1 MPDKHM
7 WRGTGRGGEL
17 GDLRAEMTRLEEE
30 KDKLDDIIAGEDAYL
45 YKPSEQKKQKEAAES
60 RLPYINEKIQV
71 INLKI
76 FIKAEPERNLRV
88 QEWERELKLAT
99 MKVELYEMDGPE
111 HKRQEL
117 EAAIARLDPEAAGR
131 P

>member
-1 MPDKHM
+1 MPNKLK

-17 GDLRAEMTRLEEE
+17 DDLRAKMTRLEEE
-30 KDKLDDIIAGEDAYL
+30 KDKLDDIIAGEEAYL
-45 YKPSEQKKQKEAAES
+45 HDQSEQKKQKEAAQS

-71 INLKI
+71 INLMI
-76 FIKAEPERNLRV
+76 LIKAEPERNPRV
-88 QEWERELKLAT
+88 QQLERELKLAT

-111 HKRQEL
+111 QKRQEL
-117 EAAIARLDPEAAGR
+117 KAAIAKLDTEAGER